1 MWIKLS
7 KQSYQQEQKKKYLS
21 EKEDTTRDGINFLKA
36 YRKQGI
42 EQMGVGIHQQ
52 QKEKLDL

>member
-42 EQMGVGIHQQ
+42 E
-52 QKEKLDL
+52 